1 MSTEKRRGKREAPKA
16 QATEP
21 VQPPPRMA
29 LPTPARTSYTRAGV
43 WAQLRHQT
51 RYEIMSVVRSAAF
64 VIILL
69 RLVFSS
75 RTKYDEAARLPLDDG
90 KER

>member
-1 MSTEKRRGKREAPKA
+1 MEGSYSILKTA
-16 QATEP
+16 
-21 VQPPPRMA
+21 A
-29 LPTPARTSYTRAGV
+29 LV
-43 WAQLRHQT
+43 
-51 RYEIMSVVRSAAF
+51 IFFAAF